1 MPIPANPDLPQF
13 RANMR
18 RLKPA
23 LAKFYGVVV
32 AARFPQLDLK
42 RLHQAVAGRA
52 VYPEGYNALCIVYA
66 PELLLAQPA
75 PIEVPAA
82 LLTPA
87 TA

>member
-32 AARFPQLDLK
+32 AARFPEIDLK

-52 VYPEGYNALCIVYA
+52 VYPEGYNALCMVYA
-66 PELLLAQPA
+66 PKLLLAPNA
-75 PIEVPAA
+75 PIATPEPAVA
-82 LLTPA
+82 
-87 TA
+87 